1 MLHSQ
6 WICDKRMSEK
16 HARSLLITL
25 NSAEYSALADFEAI
39 NEIPRASRI
48 GNQATNYLESHASV
62 SYLISDGYPASYAR
76 QEWRYR
82 VDLSFNL
89 RNFVLCG
96 EYCALLRSKR
106 IFSAICWVIISG
118 SAWLLKVDELCW
130 CNEPIIYRCIYPV
143 KGTSFMH
150 SEVEL
155 STLTCCFDGGFI
167 TRCDE
172 YFVVIVIPS
181 HDLIM
186 RMVTSFIDHLRQT
199 LLII

>member
-1 MLHSQ
+1 
-6 WICDKRMSEK
+6 MSER

-25 NSAEYSALADFEAI
+25 NSVEYSALADFEAI

-82 VDLSFNL
+82 VDLSLHNIVS
-89 RNFVLCG
+89 RRG
-96 EYCALLRSKR
+96 KYCAFLQSKR

-130 CNEPIIYRCIYPV
+130 CNEPIIYRRIYPV
-143 KGTSFMH
+143 KGMSFMH

-172 YFVVIVIPS
+172 YFVVIVIR
-181 HDLIM
+181 L
-186 RMVTSFIDHLRQT
+186 TT
-199 LLII
+199 